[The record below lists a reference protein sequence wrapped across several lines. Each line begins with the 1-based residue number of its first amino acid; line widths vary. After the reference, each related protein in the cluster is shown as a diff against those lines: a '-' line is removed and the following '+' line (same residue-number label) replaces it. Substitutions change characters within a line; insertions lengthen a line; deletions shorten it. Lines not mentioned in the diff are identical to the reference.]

1 MEEIMAKKWFYASL
15 ALAMGLSVV
24 FGGCTGTEKQKDTV
38 SKDTVSKDMV
48 AKENFHIYLAFGQS
62 NMVGYLGPT
71 IGKEGSSGTDTT
83 WVGENGYDTPPANF
97 VVMAT
102 ANADNLPYG
111 RETGQWYP
119 AVPPLNRAGNGINPA
134 DFLGRTIAEAV
145 ADKGIKVGVI
155 VVAVDGVQINMF
167 SPDVDGFKNYIIS
180 RADQVWERQQGH
192 AYVDA
197 SVEFPIPTSDFAT
210 VDYPYKRLVDLAKK
224 AQQEGVIKGIIMHQ
238 GESGVQ
244 DGTGPYNEYVRKVYN
259 SLCKDLGLEAGKVP
273 FLAGE
278 PVREDSLNIE
288 AIRSIPEAFADIPNT
303 AFVIS
308 SEGLTGWEPG
318 SQEDWGN
325 RRIHFSLAGYE
336 ELGKRYGQKMLEL
349 LYQ

>member
-1 MEEIMAKKWFYASL
+1 MKTTQKLSKMLLLVMAVMVL
-15 ALAMGLSVV
+15 ALAVGL
-24 FGGCTGTEKQKDTV
+24 GGCVHTERQK
-38 SKDTVSKDMV
+38 SKIS
-48 AKENFHIYLAFGQS
+48 KENFHIYLAFGQS
-62 NMVGYLGPT
+62 NMVGYLGPN
-71 IGKEGSSGTDTT
+71 IGKDGNSGTDTV

-97 VVMAT
+97 VVMAA
-102 ANADNLPYG
+102 ANDGDLPYE
-111 RETGQWYP
+111 RKKGQWFP

-134 DFLGRTIAEAV
+134 DFFGRTIAGAV
-145 ADKGIKVGVI
+145 ADKKIKVGVI

-167 SPDVDGFKNYIIS
+167 SPDLDGFKNYITS
-180 RADQVWERQQGH
+180 RKDQVWERQQGH
-192 AYVDA
+192 AYVDN

-244 DGTGPYNEYVRKVYN
+244 DGTGAYNEYVRKIYN
-259 SLCKDLGLEAGKVP
+259 SLCEDLGLEAGKVP

-278 PVREDSLNIE
+278 PVREDSLNID
-288 AIRSIPEAFADIPNT
+288 AIRSIPDAFADIPNT

-349 LYQ
+349 LYR

>member
-1 MEEIMAKKWFYASL
+1 MEKKMTKKRFYASL
-15 ALAMGLSVV
+15 IVATGLAVV
-24 FGGCTGTEKQKDTV
+24 LGGCAGTEKQKDMV
-38 SKDTVSKDMV
+38 SEDMV
-48 AKENFHIYLAFGQS
+48 SEDTASKENFHIYLAFGQP
-62 NMVGYLGPT
+62 NMVGYLGPN
-71 IGKEGSSGTDTT
+71 IGQDGNSGADTA

-97 VVMAT
+97 VVMAA
-102 ANADNLPYG
+102 ANNDYLPYE
-111 RETGQWYP
+111 REKGQWYP

-134 DFLGRTIAEAV
+134 DFFGRIIAEAV

-167 SPDVDGFKNYIIS
+167 SPDVDGFKNYITS
-180 RADQVWERQQGH
+180 RVDQVWERQQGH
-192 AYVDA
+192 AYVDP
-197 SVEFPIPTSDFAT
+197 SVEFPIPTADFVT
-210 VDYPYKRLVDLAKK
+210 EDYPYKRLVDLAKK

-244 DGTGPYNEYVRKVYN
+244 EGTDPYNEYVRKVYN
-259 SLCKDLGLEAGKVP
+259 SLCTDLGLEPGKVP

-318 SQEDWGN
+318 SEEDWGN

-336 ELGKRYGQKMLEL
+336 ELGKRYGQRMLEL

>member
-1 MEEIMAKKWFYASL
+1 MAKKLLYVSL
-15 ALAMGLSVV
+15 VLVIGLSAVL
-24 FGGCTGTEKQKDTV
+24 GGCASTGEQKDAV
-38 SKDTVSKDMV
+38 SEVYAQED
-48 AKENFHIYLAFGQS
+48 FHIYIAFGQS
-62 NMVGYLGPT
+62 NMVGYLGPP
-71 IGKEGSSGTDTT
+71 IGRDGNSGADTK
-83 WVGENGYDTPPANF
+83 WVGNNGFDTPPKNF
-97 VVMAT
+97 VVMAA
-102 ANADNLPYG
+102 ANNDSLPYG
-111 RETGQWYP
+111 RKMGQWYP

-134 DFLGRTIAEAV
+134 DFFGRTIAEAV

-155 VVAVDGVQINMF
+155 MVAVDGVQINMF
-167 SPDVDGFKNYIIS
+167 SPDLDGFKNYITS
-180 RADQVWERQQGH
+180 RVDQSWERQQGH
-192 AYVDA
+192 AYVDT
-197 SVEFPIPTSDFAT
+197 SVQNPIPTSDFVT

-244 DGTGPYNEYVRKVYN
+244 EGTGDYNKYVRKIYD
-259 SLCKDLGLEAGKVP
+259 SLCNDLGLEAGKVP

-278 PVREDSLNIE
+278 PVREDSLNINL
-288 AIRSIPEAFADIPNT
+288 IRSIPDAFTDIPNT

-325 RRIHFSLAGYE
+325 RRIHFSLEGYK
-336 ELGKRYGQKMLEL
+336 ELGERYGQKMLEL

>member
-1 MEEIMAKKWFYASL
+1 MSKKQFYASL
-15 ALAMGLSVV
+15 ALAMGIATAL
-24 FGGCTGTEKQKDTV
+24 GGCAGAEKQ
-38 SKDTVSKDMV
+38 
-48 AKENFHIYLAFGQS
+48 KENFHIYLAFGQS
-62 NMVGYLGPT
+62 NMVGYLGPN
-71 IGKEGSSGTDTT
+71 IGKDGNSGADTT
-83 WVGENGYDTPPANF
+83 WVGENGYDAPPANF
-97 VVMAT
+97 VVMAA
-102 ANADNLPYG
+102 ANDDNLPYG
-111 RETGQWYP
+111 RKKGQWHP
-119 AVPPLNRAGNGINPA
+119 AVPPLNRAGNGISPA
-134 DFLGRTIAEAV
+134 DFFGRTIAEAV

-167 SPDVDGFKNYIIS
+167 SPDLDDFKNYITS
-180 RADQVWERQQGH
+180 RSEQVWERQQGH

-197 SVEFPIPTSDFAT
+197 SVEFPIPDSDFVT
-210 VDYPYKRLVDLAKK
+210 MDYPYKRLVDLAKK

-244 DGTGPYNEYVRKVYN
+244 DGTGSYNEYVRKIYN
-259 SLCKDLGLEAGKVP
+259 SLCKDLMLEAGKTP

-278 PVREDSLNIE
+278 PVREDSLNID
-288 AIRSIPEAFADIPNT
+288 AIRSIPEAFVDIPNT

-349 LYQ
+349 LYR

>member
-1 MEEIMAKKWFYASL
+1 MKRFYASL
-15 ALAMGLSVV
+15 AVAMGLAVV
-24 FGGCTGTEKQKDTV
+24 LGGCASTEKQKDTGSEDTV
-38 SKDTVSKDMV
+38 LKDTVS
-48 AKENFHIYLAFGQS
+48 KENFHIYLAFGQS
-62 NMVGYLGPT
+62 NMVGYIGPT
-71 IGKEGSSGTDTT
+71 IGKDGNSGADTT

-97 VVMAT
+97 VVMAA
-102 ANADNLPYG
+102 ANDDNLPYG
-111 RETGQWYP
+111 RQKGQWYQ

-167 SPDVDGFKNYIIS
+167 SPDVDGFKNYITS

-192 AYVDA
+192 AYVDP
-197 SVEFPIPTSDFAT
+197 SVEFPIPTADFVT
-210 VDYPYKRLVDLAKK
+210 EDYPYKRLVDLAKK
-224 AQQEGVIKGIIMHQ
+224 AQEEGVIKGIIMHQ

-244 DGTGPYNEYVRKVYN
+244 EGTGPYHEYVRKVYN
-259 SLCKDLGLEAGKVP
+259 SLCTDLGLEAGKVP

-278 PVREDSLNIE
+278 PVREDSLNLD

-318 SQEDWGN
+318 NQEDGN
-325 RRIHFSLAGYE
+325 RRIHFSFAGYE